1 MSITV
6 LGSYIHAHCLGVHG
20 LPQSGESM
28 MADCLWSDF
37 GGKGLN
43 LALGLNQLGVDVYT
57 LLAVGVDAEAQGL
70 QAYLKTVGLNTD
82 GLTIVD
88 DRSGFGV
95 GLVSSHGENM
105 IVIYPGANH
114 LLNAQHIY
122 QATARIQASQLV
134 CAQFELLDEPIMAA
148 FTLAK
153 QAGVKTLLNPSP
165 WRAIPSE
172 LLGLTD
178 ILVLNYTEAVAFFNL
193 DIKQIIDWQAVLT
206 QYIWQGELVIV
217 TLGEQGCVAHHAQY
231 GYCAQTAWT
240 IQQVDATGAGDAFT
254 VGLMYALMH
263 NQILAE
269 ALSWAN
275 ACGAIVASQRGV
287 AEVLPDV
294 ATLEAFVNS
303 VRSNVK

>member
-1 MSITV
+1 
-6 LGSYIHAHCLGVHG
+6 
-20 LPQSGESM
+20 
-28 MADCLWSDF
+28 
-37 GGKGLN
+37 
-43 LALGLNQLGVDVYT
+43 
-57 LLAVGVDAEAQGL
+57 
-70 QAYLKTVGLNTD
+70 
-82 GLTIVD
+82 
-88 DRSGFGV
+88 
-95 GLVSSHGENM
+95 
-105 IVIYPGANH
+105 
-114 LLNAQHIY
+114 
-122 QATARIQASQLV
+122 
-134 CAQFELLDEPIMAA
+134 MAA

-206 QYIWQGELVIV
+206 QYIGQGELVIV
-217 TLGEQGCVAHHAQY
+217 TLGEQGCVAYHAQY
-231 GYCAQTAWT
+231 GYCAQAAWT

-263 NQILAE
+263 NQTLAE
-269 ALSWAN
+269 TLSWAN